1 METGRMETGRME
13 TGLTSCD
20 GENERAEQSPR
31 VLAHQ
36 LLSASVIVERH
47 ARAHEPSARSALFTC
62 FECWLWGRTLVAISF
77 SFASSPVGRPHQ
89 RSTQRHPLRRQQR
102 DAL

>member
-1 METGRMETGRME
+1 MGTGRMETRRME

-47 ARAHEPSARSALFTC
+47 ARAHEPSARSALCTC

-77 SFASSPVGRPHQ
+77 ALGLRTDDPKGRVREQGMAPAAQ
-89 RSTQRHPLRRQQR
+89 
-102 DAL
+102 